1 MYLQSAEIRNF
12 RGIRHLSVDF
22 EKDTSVLIGENAWGK
37 SSLLYALF
45 MILGCGSQRL
55 CRFSPDDLYVPIKL
69 DFDKDAKSSN
79 SSSSNSHV
87 DELSSNT
94 SVDSLSPH
102 TSINASVSSTNTDTT
117 DLASGINDD
126 ATIRTT
132 PSDSE
137 VQTAQAVKEL
147 FKIDEKAQYLKM
159 VEDKKY
165 RYLIYSIE
173 SSDDSPSKE
182 VSAVV
187 THELYKTIQANNPS
201 SLHNLATRVHKLGKE
216 QRNCIRRQSSA
227 DMLKHAKDFLSEQDS
242 LNHEARRTAQE
253 DINFYSSDVYQE
265 DTDTILIDL
274 IFCETSHGV
283 LNRIDRFEKLRS
295 VAYES
300 DDGRACIHYRI
311 SASEQCIESNQEH
324 DSKSYIPK
332 TRFITNHEL
341 LDEKGQTIEKAKDA
355 IFDLITLNPLL
366 RMRDRRMFNSTKE
379 SIDDPFCSCPE
390 QSAAYEDVIVPGYD
404 SAELSPTQSKSALSS
419 QQPHDPSASASAST
433 AQTNAPSAKATA
445 ASATQANASAASNN
459 AAATGKAAST
469 AATRSMSVAANKS
482 VSVAASQDSKS
493 TSHAEA
499 KDSAQDQVEAID
511 SNDASDSSTSMA
523 EPRDCAL
530 HDLITQGNESSTL
543 ASDGTSKGQ
552 ACLEDLQEEISS
564 QERQT
569 ISELF
574 SSIEEEGGLTS
585 NEVNEAL
592 TVLNTIASKYL
603 TNYQSSTQIYNKT
616 VHNHPRTA
624 REIVSHPVSV
634 ASLSS
639 LKKAIADSKP
649 SSTKFLL
656 SIIAG
661 ALLMSK
667 GEREFDEYARP
678 ILLLEDIESRF
689 HPTLLLNFWSILQVL
704 PIQKIVTT
712 NSSQLISAISLH
724 NLRRLCKQYYDVRCY
739 KVRDRAFS
747 ADDERKISF
756 HVRMSRPASVF
767 ARCWILV
774 EGETEVWMLNEIA
787 SVLGINLGC
796 NGIKLIEFAQC
807 GLNPLIKLARQLGI
821 AFHVLTDGDTAGQH
835 YASTVREFTGGRHLK
850 EHLSIMPH
858 VDIEHYL
865 YASGF
870 ADVYQK
876 AAGLTTKQV
885 SERQMQAIMDK
896 LGVAEIIAMANG
908 GHPYEQIADTAA
920 CNLEQASPDPYRK
933 EHYANAKASSIS
945 RSISVHKHGNN
956 RRPRPPQ
963 NHNLDSII
971 ASIANVNF
979 GSHTQLLQNVIHR
992 GKTQGKGKN
1001 AFVFDIKELTV
1012 NDVQMLYKYLRSLVA
1027 DMPRPGHN
1035 FTAKQ
1040 SRMLKAIKAVCGILS
1055 GIANTNKQRF
1065 ASRLRKYERQK
1076 SHQHYKANSS
1086 YIAHA
1091 HANEANTYSQEH
1103 EKYEEASE
1111 PIAIGA
1117 QEEQEI
1123 TYTSQELEQN
1133 LDKPSLV
1140 EGTKNLNTPPQMA
1153 SENVSSSDNTDSSEL
1168 SELLSASSAH
1178 DNKEALLKIKAMAD
1192 EVMMNEGDHNRV
1204 KQYERSTGKAINA
1217 IFGALNDQELQRQSL
1232 NMNKVIDHAIKKN
1245 TKPGMAILVSEAM
1258 QKRGKDSVPL
1268 MFKTMFRQ
1276 INSMTGHQFDLK

>member
-55 CRFSPDDLYVPIKL
+55 CRFSSDDLYVPIKL
-69 DFDKDAKSSN
+69 DFDKDNKAPN
-79 SSSSNSHV
+79 SSSNSTVISSDAADVSLSV
-87 DELSSNT
+87 DGKISSSRVSQSSLDESGNDLESSTAAKYSSSNNERQ
-94 SVDSLSPH
+94 
-102 TSINASVSSTNTDTT
+102 I
-117 DLASGINDD
+117 
-126 ATIRTT
+126 
-132 PSDSE
+132 
-137 VQTAQAVKEL
+137 AQAVKQIFNL
-147 FKIDEKAQYLKM
+147 DEHAQYVKM

-165 RYLIYSIE
+165 KYLIYAIP
-173 SSDDSPSKE
+173 SDDGNSQE
-182 VSAVV
+182 ISAVV
-187 THELYKTIQANNPS
+187 THELYKTIQATNQS
-201 SLHNLATRVHKLGKE
+201 SLNQLSNRVHKLVSE
-216 QRNCIRRQSSA
+216 QHNCVYRQSSA
-227 DMLKHAKDFLSEQDS
+227 YMIRHAKDCLSDEDS

-265 DTDTILIDL
+265 DTDTIVIDL

-300 DDGRACIHYRI
+300 EDGRACIHYRI
-311 SASEQCIESNQEH
+311 SASEQCDETAQEH

-332 TRFITNHEL
+332 TRFITKHEL
-341 LDEKGQTIEKAKDA
+341 LDGKGHTIEKAKDA

-379 SIDDPFCSCPE
+379 SIDDPFCSCQE
-390 QSAAYEDVIVPGYD
+390 QGAEYDDVIVPGYD
-404 SAELSPTQSKSALSS
+404 PSELNQSSNSSKHTSDPVSS
-419 QQPHDPSASASAST
+419 QTRDALDSSITSTSATQEARLTQAQAIRDSNVQAPKDSSNHGFMNIHEEGLFAASAS
-433 AQTNAPSAKATA
+433 
-445 ASATQANASAASNN
+445 
-459 AAATGKAAST
+459 
-469 AATRSMSVAANKS
+469 V
-482 VSVAASQDSKS
+482 
-493 TSHAEA
+493 
-499 KDSAQDQVEAID
+499 
-511 SNDASDSSTSMA
+511 
-523 EPRDCAL
+523 
-530 HDLITQGNESSTL
+530 
-543 ASDGTSKGQ
+543 KGQ
-552 ACLEDLQEEISS
+552 ACLDELKDEISS
-564 QERQT
+564 KERQT

-603 TNYQSSTQIYNKT
+603 TNYQSSKQIYNKT

-639 LKKAIADSKP
+639 LKNAIADSKP

-678 ILLLEDIESRF
+678 IMILEDIESRF

-850 EHLSIMPH
+850 EHLSVMPH

-876 AAGLTTKQV
+876 AAGITTKQV
-885 SERQMQAIMDK
+885 SERQMQSIMDK
-896 LGVAEIIAMANG
+896 LGFAEIIAMANG
-908 GHPYEQIADTAA
+908 GQPYEQIADTAA
-920 CNLEQASPDPYRK
+920 TNLEQASPDPYHK
-933 EHYANAKASSIS
+933 EHYANAKASSVS

-956 RRPRPPQ
+956 QRPRPPQ

-979 GSHTQLLQNVIHR
+979 GNHSQLLQNVIHR

-1001 AFVFDIKELTV
+1001 AHLFDIKDLTV
-1012 NDVQMLYKYLRSLVA
+1012 NDVQMLYKYLRSLVE

-1065 ASRLRKYERQK
+1065 ASRLRKFERQK
-1076 SHQHYKANSS
+1076 SHQHYKASSS
-1086 YIAHA
+1086 YLA
-1091 HANEANTYSQEH
+1091 HANDCEAETYSTEN
-1103 EKYEEASE
+1103 KASEATIE
-1111 PIAIGA
+1111 PIAIA
-1117 QEEQEI
+1117 DQEEQEL
-1123 TYTSQELEQN
+1123 TYTDKELDQN
-1133 LDKPSLV
+1133 LAQQSLDESSQSLV
-1140 EGTKNLNTPPQMA
+1140 NEA
-1153 SENVSSSDNTDSSEL
+1153 SSAQDSLSSTANTDSADI

-1192 EVMMNEGDHNRV
+1192 EVMMNELDHNRV
-1204 KQYERSTGKAINA
+1204 KQYERSTGKATNA
-1217 IFGALNDQELQRQSL
+1217 IFGALNEQELQRQSL
-1232 NMNKVIDHAIKKN
+1232 NMNKVIDNAIKKK

-1276 INSMTGHQFDLK
+1276 INSMTSHQFDLK